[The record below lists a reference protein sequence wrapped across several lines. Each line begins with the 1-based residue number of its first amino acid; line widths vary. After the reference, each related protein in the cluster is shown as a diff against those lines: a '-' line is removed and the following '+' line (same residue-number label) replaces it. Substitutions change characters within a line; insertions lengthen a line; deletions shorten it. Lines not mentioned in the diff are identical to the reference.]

1 MTSERNLRMARLLVV
16 ALAALAA
23 PFVVMPLGS
32 QMSYI
37 LDMSVIFCIVAVA
50 LNLLTG
56 FSGQVSLG
64 HAAFLMVGEYVS
76 SLLTLN
82 LNWSF
87 WIALPLSAVVTGI
100 LGFLIGLPAVRLSGN
115 FLAVA
120 TMGFSFAV
128 PELALKWS
136 GLTNGSSGLM
146 PLRPALGSYVLGSDQ
161 AYYFLIL
168 ACLVVQI
175 IVIKNLLKSRTGRA
189 FQAIRDSEIAAQSSG
204 VRVGYNKALVFSIS
218 AGFTGIAGS
227 LYAHYINFVSPND
240 FTVQDSFLFLAMIVV
255 GGLASISGSILG
267 AIVINTINQLSSSF
281 GQYSIILVG
290 AVMVLAVLLFPKGLV
305 SLRVPP
311 HARKP
316 RHSSRGSVRVTRE
329 VESPDVP

>member
-1 MTSERNLRMARLLVV
+1 MTNARRLRMVRSLVV
-16 ALAALAA
+16 ILIALAA
-23 PFVVMPLGS
+23 PFAVIPFGS

-37 LDMSVIFCIVAVA
+37 LDMSLIFCIVAVS

-64 HAAFLMVGEYVS
+64 HAAFIMVGEYVS
-76 SLLTLN
+76 SLLTLD

-87 WIALPLSAVVTGI
+87 WIALPMSAVVTGI
-100 LGFLIGLPAVRLSGN
+100 VGFLIGLPAVRLSGN

-120 TMGFSFAV
+120 TMGFSFAI

-136 GLTNGSSGLM
+136 NLTNGSSGLM
-146 PLRPALGSYVLGSDQ
+146 PARPIFFSFVLGSDQ

-168 ACLVVQI
+168 ACLSAQVLVM
-175 IVIKNLLKSRTGRA
+175 KNLLRSRTGRA

-204 VRVGYNKALVFSIS
+204 VRVGYHKALVFSIS
-218 AGFTGIAGS
+218 AGFTGLAGS

-255 GGLASISGSILG
+255 GGLASIPGSILG
-267 AIVINTINQLSSSF
+267 AIVMNTINQLSSSF

-305 SLRVPP
+305 SLRL
-311 HARKP
+311 P
-316 RHSSRGSVRVTRE
+316 RRRNTPRSSERIVRVTRE
-329 VESPDVP
+329 VESADVP